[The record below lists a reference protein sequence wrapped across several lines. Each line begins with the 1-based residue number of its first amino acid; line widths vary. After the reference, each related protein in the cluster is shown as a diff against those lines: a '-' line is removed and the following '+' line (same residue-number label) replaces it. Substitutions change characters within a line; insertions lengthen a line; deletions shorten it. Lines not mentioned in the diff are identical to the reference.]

1 VTWLE
6 VAQFVAADLTSR
18 QIAGQLM
25 LALEKV
31 SAHILTN
38 LDAARRAEIAAL
50 RATWPQCRDTCC
62 EAADSCQSAWCQ

>member
-25 LALEKV
+25 LALAIV
-31 SAHILTN
+31 SADILTK
-38 LDAARRAEIAAL
+38 LGAARRAEMAAL
-50 RATWPQCRDTCC
+50 RATWPQCRDTGCQ
-62 EAADSCQSAWCQ
+62 AAGSRQPAWCQ